1 MGRSIIQTD
10 TDYCF
15 ICGRYGTEI
24 HHCLYG
30 SANRKLADKYKLVVG
45 LCHNHHRGGQG
56 VHGGNKELDLFL
68 KQTAQKTFNEFYSDL
83 DFLAV
88 FGRNYL

>member
-1 MGRSIIQTD
+1 MKSILQAD

-24 HHCLYG
+24 HHVFYG
-30 SANRKLADKYKLVVG
+30 TANRKLADKYKLVVG
-45 LCHNHHRGGQG
+45 LCYAHHRGSNG
-56 VHGGNKELDLFL
+56 VHGGNK
-68 KQTAQKTFNEFYSDL
+68 DL
-83 DFLAV
+83 DMQLKRYAQEKYMQAYPQGDFLSV